1 MIEEKVLFQSP
12 ANAETVLEKRERME
26 RFGWI
31 LKDSSYYRDRNVTRF
46 LYTRDLSLPEN
57 QWKKDSEEDA
67 EDALL
72 AQKFAEN
79 NIAYCE
85 YRKNETKKP
94 RSHTAIIVIMIAF
107 TVLCAA
113 LAYLFHADILVYGK
127 FETAEE
133 LEHFKQTFVYDF
145 PDGKTLFG
153 KTSFTYS
160 ELVNFLTL
168 ALGGIAAIF
177 LAVIVI
183 MRRSTRK
190 NKLIQKSEYRYLE
203 ERLEYFENLA
213 FKMEDLY
220 DKLNDLAELSEE

>member
-12 ANAETVLEKRERME
+12 ANEETVLEKRERME

-31 LKDSSYYRDRNVTRF
+31 LQDSSYDRDRNVTRF
-46 LYTRDLSLPEN
+46 LYTRDLSLPKN

-107 TVLCAA
+107 TVLCAV

-203 ERLEYFENLA
+203 KRLEYFENLA
-213 FKMEDLY
+213 FEMEDLY
-220 DKLNDLAELSEE
+220 DELNDLAELSEE

>member
-12 ANAETVLEKRERME
+12 ANEETVLEKRERME

-31 LKDSSYYRDRNVTRF
+31 LQDSSYDRDRNVTRF

-107 TVLCAA
+107 TVLCAV

-213 FKMEDLY
+213 FEMEDLY
-220 DKLNDLAELSEE
+220 DELNDLSELLKE